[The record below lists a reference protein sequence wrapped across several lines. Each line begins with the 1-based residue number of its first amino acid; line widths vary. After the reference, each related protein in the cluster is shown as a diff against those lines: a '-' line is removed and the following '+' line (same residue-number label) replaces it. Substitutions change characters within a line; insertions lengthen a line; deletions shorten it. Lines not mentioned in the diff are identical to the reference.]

1 MNNNDRFVN
10 LTNYAVQKHC
20 KDRKDECMITYEEF
34 QRFVSDTYSEAD
46 FARVQADIEKII
58 TEVSFAARDNMEPR
72 ANTFQILGWDFMVD
86 EELRVWLI
94 ETNRSP
100 DLMPTTGVT
109 KRLTEQLWLDV
120 AQMFCDHE

>member
-1 MNNNDRFVN
+1 
-10 LTNYAVQKHC
+10 
-20 KDRKDECMITYEEF
+20 MITYEEF